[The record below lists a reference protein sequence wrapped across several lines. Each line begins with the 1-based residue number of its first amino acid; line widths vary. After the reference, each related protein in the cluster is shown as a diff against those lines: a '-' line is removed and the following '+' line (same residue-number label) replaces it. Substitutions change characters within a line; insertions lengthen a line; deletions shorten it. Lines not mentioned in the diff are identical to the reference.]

1 MGCPLCPA
9 TKKLSRDISPRGGEE
24 LLELLLSELNQS
36 VYNCAMPKKPSPS
49 VPGVPADRCEIN
61 LFDPKKVASAK
72 KLMPPTDDIERMSL
86 IFSCVAHPTRIKIIQ
101 ALFTGELCVCDLAQ
115 VLGSSVS
122 AVSHQLRTLRAVR
135 LVKYRREGKM
145 AYYSIDDEHVRAL
158 FALGLEH
165 VRHR

>member
-1 MGCPLCPA
+1 M
-9 TKKLSRDISPRGGEE
+9 KKSYAG
-24 LLELLLSELNQS
+24 LLLAGIVTSGAIAQPSAADPPPKDQNDLGSMSIEDLMKIEVTTASKSAQS
-36 VYNCAMPKKPSPS
+36 LSS
-49 VPGVPADRCEIN
+49 VAAAIYVVTAE
-61 LFDPKKVASAK
+61 
-72 KLMPPTDDIERMSL
+72 DIERMSL
-86 IFSCVAHPTRIKIIQ
+86 IFQCVAHPTRIKIIQ

-115 VLGSSVS
+115 TLGSSVS
-122 AVSHQLRTLRAVR
+122 AVSHQLRTLRALR

>member
-1 MGCPLCPA
+1 
-9 TKKLSRDISPRGGEE
+9 
-24 LLELLLSELNQS
+24 
-36 VYNCAMPKKPSPS
+36 MPES
-49 VPGVPADRCEIN
+49 GAAADRCEVN
-61 LFDPKKVASAK
+61 VFDPKKVAAARKS
-72 KLMPPTDDIERMSL
+72 MSPTDDIERMSL

-122 AVSHQLRTLRAVR
+122 AVSHQLRMLRAVR

>member
-1 MGCPLCPA
+1 M
-9 TKKLSRDISPRGGEE
+9 PR
-24 LLELLLSELNQS
+24 
-36 VYNCAMPKKPSPS
+36 KPQTTDTDAPR
-49 VPGVPADRCEIN
+49 DRCEIN
-61 LFDPKKVASAK
+61 LFDPKKVAFAK
-72 KLMPPTDDIERMSL
+72 KSMPPTDDIERMSL
-86 IFSCVAHPTRIKIIQ
+86 IFQCVAHPTRIKIIQ

-122 AVSHQLRTLRAVR
+122 AVSHQLRTLRSLR

>member
-1 MGCPLCPA
+1 
-9 TKKLSRDISPRGGEE
+9 
-24 LLELLLSELNQS
+24 
-36 VYNCAMPKKPSPS
+36 MPKKSSEPEVSTPR
-49 VPGVPADRCEIN
+49 DRCEIN

-72 KLMPPTDDIERMSL
+72 KLMPPSEEIERMSV
-86 IFSCVAHPTRIKIIQ
+86 IFQCVAHPTRIKIIQ

>member
-1 MGCPLCPA
+1 
-9 TKKLSRDISPRGGEE
+9 
-24 LLELLLSELNQS
+24 
-36 VYNCAMPKKPSPS
+36 MPKKPSPS
-49 VPGVPADRCEIN
+49 VPGVPADRCEVN

>member
-1 MGCPLCPA
+1 MVRKS
-9 TKKLSRDISPRGGEE
+9 TPR
-24 LLELLLSELNQS
+24 
-36 VYNCAMPKKPSPS
+36 KPER
-49 VPGVPADRCEIN
+49 DRCEIDS
-61 LFDPKKVASAK
+61 FDPKRVGAARRVM
-72 KLMPPTDDIERMSL
+72 LPDEEIDRMSS
-86 IFSCVAHPTRIKIIQ
+86 IFQCVAHPTRIKIIQ

-122 AVSHQLRTLRAVR
+122 AVSHQLRTLRGLR

-165 VRHR
+165 VRHG

>member
-1 MGCPLCPA
+1 
-9 TKKLSRDISPRGGEE
+9 
-24 LLELLLSELNQS
+24 
-36 VYNCAMPKKPSPS
+36 MPKKPSLP
-49 VPGVPADRCEIN
+49 VPAPPRDRCEIN
-61 LFDPKKVASAK
+61 LFDPKKVANAK
-72 KLMPPTDDIERMSL
+72 KLMPPSDGIERMSL
-86 IFSCVAHPTRIKIIQ
+86 IFQCVAHPTRIKIIQ

-122 AVSHQLRTLRAVR
+122 AVSHQLRTLRALR

>member
-1 MGCPLCPA
+1 MGNVAGGRFGAASRRRSGYIGRMPA
-9 TKKLSRDISPRGGEE
+9 KSRT
-24 LLELLLSELNQS
+24 
-36 VYNCAMPKKPSPS
+36 
-49 VPGVPADRCEIN
+49 PGPDGPNDRCEIDS
-61 LFDPKKVASAK
+61 FDPKKVAAAR
-72 KLMPPTDDIERMSL
+72 KLMLPADEIERMSS
-86 IFSCVAHPTRIKIIQ
+86 IFQCVAHPTRIKIIQ

-122 AVSHQLRTLRAVR
+122 AVSHQLRTLRALR

-165 VRHR
+165 VRHG